1 MRRLAIVGSGYV
13 GLVTG
18 TCFSELGNTVICVD
32 NDARKIECLRNGE
45 IPFYEPSLGEMVA
58 RNVQAKRLSFTT
70 DVANAVRES
79 EIIFIAVG
87 TPMRADG
94 HADLSNVRAVAREI
108 GLALEEPKMVVSK
121 STVPVETGKLI
132 SSIIREHARADHPV
146 SVVSNPEFL
155 REGSAVADFLKPDRV
170 VIGTDDRRAEHVLRD
185 LYAPLDVPIVVTDV
199 RTSEMIKYAAN
210 AFLAT
215 KISFINEIANICE
228 LLDVDVRTVC
238 LGIGYDQRIG
248 TKFLNPGIGYGG
260 SCFPKDVRALEQLAV
275 ERDYQAPLLHAVE
288 LVNRRQIERT
298 VVRLERELGGLR
310 GRTVAVLGLA
320 FKPNTDDVRDAPA
333 LALIARLLDRGAA
346 VRAHDPIAND
356 LAREVLGTDGI
367 AFFDD
372 MYEAAAGADAIV
384 LATEWNEFRAL
395 DFARC
400 AAAMRG
406 TVLIDGR
413 NVFDPDKV
421 RAAGLRYLGI
431 GRVKLPEPSAP
442 TGANGLAQRRDQRLD
457 EADRK

>member
-1 MRRLAIVGSGYV
+1 MRRIAIIGSGYV

-18 TCFSELGNTVICVD
+18 TCFSELGNTVVCVD
-32 NDARKIECLRNGE
+32 NDPRKIEQLEAGE
-45 IPFYEPSLGEMVA
+45 VPFFEPSLGELIA
-58 RNVQAKRLSFTT
+58 RNVQARRLSFTT
-70 DVANAVRES
+70 DVAAAVRSS
-79 EIIFIAVG
+79 EIIVIAVG

-94 HADLSNVRAVAREI
+94 HADVSGVRAVSREI
-108 GLALEEPKMVVSK
+108 GCALNGPKIIISK
-121 STVPVETGKLI
+121 STVPVETGEMI
-132 SSIIREHARADHPV
+132 SSVIRHHAVEAHPV

-155 REGSAVADFLKPDRV
+155 REGSAVADFLAPDRI
-170 VIGTDDRRAEHVLRD
+170 VIGTDDPEAERVLRD
-185 LYAPLDVPIVVTDV
+185 LYAPLDAPVVVTDV

-228 LLDVDVRTVC
+228 LLDVDVRDVC
-238 LGIGYDQRIG
+238 HGIGYDQRIG

-298 VVRLERELGGLR
+298 VVKLERELGGLR
-310 GRTVAVLGLA
+310 RRTIAVLGLA

-333 LALIARLLDRGAA
+333 LAVIARLLDRGAR

-356 LAREVLGTDGI
+356 IARGILGTDQI
-367 AFFDD
+367 EFFDD
-372 MYEAAAGADAIV
+372 MYETLAGADAVV

-395 DFARC
+395 DFTRC

-406 TVLIDGR
+406 NVLIDGR
-413 NVFDPDKV
+413 NVFDPAKV
-421 RAAGLRYLGI
+421 RAAGLRYLGV
-431 GRVKLPEPSAP
+431 GRVKLPPLAAAP
-442 TGANGLAQRRDQRLD
+442 ADGPD
-457 EADRK
+457 EANQALSEAERK